1 MNSRIQFTSR
11 TLYFSQDP
19 QYIMANRLDPV
30 PTSYL
35 EIRVALLTAWPP
47 TDWHIGQSSWKF
59 KLWMIVKG
67 KAASPSWSLE
77 TLFKGGR
84 SWQSL
89 LVEETELQ
97 LGSGPRWGFPQ
108 ADVGMNLLSVY
119 QMQRTDSSLH
129 KFLLSQSSWFPSRI
143 QHHLS

>member
-1 MNSRIQFTSR
+1 MSKDKVSTVSC
-11 TLYFSQDP
+11 
-19 QYIMANRLDPV
+19 
-30 PTSYL
+30 
-35 EIRVALLTAWPP
+35 
-47 TDWHIGQSSWKF
+47 
-59 KLWMIVKG
+59 
-67 KAASPSWSLE
+67 SLE

-119 QMQRTDSSLH
+119 QMQRTGG
-129 KFLLSQSSWFPSRI
+129 WFERMAVG
-143 QHHLS
+143 